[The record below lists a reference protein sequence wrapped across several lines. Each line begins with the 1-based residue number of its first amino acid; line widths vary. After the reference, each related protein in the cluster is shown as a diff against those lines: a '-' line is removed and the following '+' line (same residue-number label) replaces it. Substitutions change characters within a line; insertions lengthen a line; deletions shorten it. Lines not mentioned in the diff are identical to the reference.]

1 MTMKL
6 HFGGLLLCAGL
17 IAAGLTGC
25 GKNEGGTQ
33 APAASDTLKPESA
46 HSPTNSAATP
56 SSGGSLKFTAPAGWV
71 SEPPSSSMRKAQFRL
86 PRAEG
91 DSEDAE
97 MVVFYF
103 QGGGGGVQANI
114 DRWIGQFSKAD
125 GSPANDVAK
134 VEKKTVH
141 GISVTTVDVSGTY
154 SGAMGPMGGASQ
166 PKGSYRMLAAVAEA
180 SDGPWFFKL
189 TGPEK
194 TVTKWESSFQSF
206 VDTFQQ

>member
-1 MTMKL
+1 MRL
-6 HFGGLLLCAGL
+6 YFGGLLLCAGL
-17 IAAGLTGC
+17 IATGLSGC
-25 GKNEGGTQ
+25 AKNEGSTQ
-33 APAASDTLKPESA
+33 APSASDTLKPESA
-46 HSPTNSAATP
+46 HSPASTAAAP
-56 SSGGSLKFTAPAGWV
+56 SGGSLRFTAPAGWV
-71 SEPPSSSMRKAQFRL
+71 SEAPSSSMRKAQFRL

-114 DRWIGQFSKAD
+114 DRWIGQFSRAD
-125 GSPANDVAK
+125 GSPANDIAK
-134 VEKKTVH
+134 VTKKVIH
-141 GISVTTVDVSGTY
+141 GIPVTTVDVSGTY
-154 SGAMGPMGGASQ
+154 SGAMGPMGAASQ
-166 PKGSYRMLAAVAEA
+166 PKGAYRMLAAVAEA